1 MNDNQVDATPHN
13 GHDVPA
19 SVVVRSTSRPH
30 KLALAQHLIRRRDE
44 LGISQEDIQELG
56 GPSPET
62 IRNWEKGLIPDKPR
76 PSTLEGLDSALSWC
90 LGSARTVLIDGS
102 EPMPVADAPDVRR
115 AITAKRVLVEQ
126 DRITQLVK
134 ISSDLMNASKRQ
146 PLRPDVAD
154 CVKELHLL
162 AAELSIEVLNQ

>member
-1 MNDNQVDATPHN
+1 MNDNPVHN
-13 GHDVPA
+13 GHETQ
-19 SVVVRSTSRPH
+19 VVVSKLARPH
-30 KLALAQHLIRRRDE
+30 KLVLAQHLVQRRDE

-62 IRNWEKGLIPDKPR
+62 IRQWEKGEIPDRPR
-76 PSTLEGLDSALSWC
+76 TKTLEALDTALSWC
-90 LGSARTVLIDGS
+90 LGSARTVLIEGT

-134 ISSDLMNASKRQ
+134 ISSDLMNAAKRE
-146 PLRPDVAD
+146 PLRGDIAN
-154 CVKELHLL
+154 CVKDLHLL